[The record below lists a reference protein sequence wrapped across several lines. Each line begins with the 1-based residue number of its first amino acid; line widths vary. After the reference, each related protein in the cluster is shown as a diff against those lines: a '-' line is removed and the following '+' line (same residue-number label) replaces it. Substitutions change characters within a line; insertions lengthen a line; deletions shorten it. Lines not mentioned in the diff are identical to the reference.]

1 MTKLEMTGDVVL
13 SDDNCIMVDIV
24 MHMLKLGEVRVRSA
38 WLWDH
43 LLSTAGGVIFLY
55 RPSIT
60 NLAIE

>member
-1 MTKLEMTGDVVL
+1 MTGDVVL

-24 MHMLKLGEVRVRSA
+24 MHMLKLGEVRSA

>member
-1 MTKLEMTGDVVL
+1 MKGDVVL

-43 LLSTAGGVIFLY
+43 LLSTAGGVILLW